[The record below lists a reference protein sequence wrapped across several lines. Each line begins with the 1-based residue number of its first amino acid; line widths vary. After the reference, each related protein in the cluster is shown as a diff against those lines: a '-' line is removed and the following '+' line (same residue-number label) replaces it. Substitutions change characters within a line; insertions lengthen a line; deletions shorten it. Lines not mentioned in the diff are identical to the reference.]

1 MKRILNDV
9 YRDALAKLKES
20 TEDCTLLTDAAVDIV
35 MISRIA
41 RREGLL
47 CLEELVED
55 YESAFVK
62 WLARLVVDGT
72 EPELL
77 SEMAVNEY
85 WMRAS
90 EGALAMADYIY
101 IRGMLCVQEGLNEF
115 ILVEFLQTLIPQ
127 EIRSEYQ
134 AKLQVKLSALEE
146 KNRKENAEKLACIC
160 PVFHDEKVIEK
171 INLLENKIC
180 KFSDRAMQ
188 GVVRDLELHCAAIC
202 IYTMS
207 KESRKKILDNMSSR
221 YAGEVI
227 AEIVRF
233 ASFEEQ
239 EVLKYIEKALN
250 VINKLLEMGEIYES
264 DEQ

>member
-1 MKRILNDV
+1 M
-9 YRDALAKLKES
+9 YR
-20 TEDCTLLTDAAVDIV
+20 
-35 MISRIA
+35 
-41 RREGLL
+41 
-47 CLEELVED
+47 
-55 YESAFVK
+55 
-62 WLARLVVDGT
+62 
-72 EPELL
+72 
-77 SEMAVNEY
+77 
-85 WMRAS
+85 
-90 EGALAMADYIY
+90 
-101 IRGMLCVQEGLNEF
+101 NEF

-207 KESRKKILDNMSSR
+207 KESRKKVLDNMSSR